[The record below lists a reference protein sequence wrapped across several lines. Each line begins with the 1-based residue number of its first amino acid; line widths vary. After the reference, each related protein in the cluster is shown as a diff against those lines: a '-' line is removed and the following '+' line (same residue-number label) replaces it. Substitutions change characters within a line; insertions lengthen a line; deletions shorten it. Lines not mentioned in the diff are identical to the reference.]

1 MLIKIWEEKILLI
14 LNGSKK
20 GKEKK
25 KDYPTQKRISFSQ
38 TSENPKPSYGKVKHF
53 YWQDYTKAILNP
65 SMLLRELKTRPEDK
79 AGEQSYFEG
88 AVAAARVSAGLVSPK
103 TLSVWQ

>member
-1 MLIKIWEEKILLI
+1 MLIKIWEEKSLLI

-25 KDYPTQKRISFSQ
+25 KEQPTRKRIFSQ
-38 TSENPKPSYGKVKHF
+38 NSENPEPSYDKVKHF

-65 SMLLRELKTRPEDK
+65 SRLLRELKTHPEDK
-79 AGEQSYFEG
+79 ARERSYFEG